1 MTRYPATIAVSTA
14 VAIGFALQWFLPL
27 EDLFER
33 NPSAIAAGQWWRVL
47 TSVFVQGSG
56 VGQFLFNTLGMVVVG
71 AAVERTRGTLQWVVA
86 ALVAQVGASLCA
98 IWWAPT
104 ANDSGSSL
112 VVGGLVGLLT
122 LTRFVQPVEWAAG
135 AAAYRIFYVCYLA
148 GLAWAGPLGAAVVGS
163 LSAGVVTSLL
173 LRSLWATWCLSVVLI
188 VVLVASWV
196 LVAARDQ
203 HGVAVLLGL
212 AVAAIAGPPRRW
224 PRPSSGQLGFLS

>member
-14 VAIGFALQWFLPL
+14 VAIGLVLQWFLPL
-27 EDLFER
+27 EALFER
-33 NPSAIAAGQWWRVL
+33 NPATIAAGQWWRVL

-56 VGQFLFNTLGMVVVG
+56 WGQFLFNTLGMAVVG
-71 AAVERTRGTLQWVVA
+71 AAVERTRGTLQWLLA

-112 VVGGLVGLLT
+112 VVGGLVGMLT
-122 LTRFVQPVEWAAG
+122 LTRFVQPVGWAAG
-135 AAAYRIFYVCYLA
+135 AAAYRVFYVCYLA
-148 GLAWAGPLGAAVVGS
+148 GLALAGPLGAAVAGS

-173 LRSLWATWCLSVVLI
+173 LRYRWATWCLSVVLI
-188 VVLVASWV
+188 VVVVAAWV

-212 AVAAIAGPPRRW
+212 TVALVAGPPRRW
-224 PRPSSGQLGFLS
+224 TLCHPAATV